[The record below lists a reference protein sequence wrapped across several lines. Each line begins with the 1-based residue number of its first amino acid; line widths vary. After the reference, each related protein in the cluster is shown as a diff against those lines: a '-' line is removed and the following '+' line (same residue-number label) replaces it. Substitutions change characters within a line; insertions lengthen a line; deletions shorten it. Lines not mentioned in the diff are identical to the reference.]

1 MTAAMRVLYVC
12 NDLPYYDA
20 HRRWLA
26 DAARQAGARV
36 MLACGGVPDAR
47 RDEVDV
53 VLDIE
58 RHRLDLQRDFGLAG
72 AIRKAVVQLK
82 PDVVHLI
89 TIKPVLFGAVG
100 LTGEATPRRIVATF
114 PGLGRVFD
122 EAGQSLKA
130 RLRRGLVVQGLRQGL
145 RPERVRAIFETE
157 ADRATLLRYRVLDE
171 KRAVHIPG
179 AGVDPAIYPRSALPA
194 GRLRVLFASR
204 MLRSKGVLLVAEA
217 ATLAAAQG
225 ADLDVVIAGGE
236 QPGDPDALS
245 AQEIAGIAANP
256 HVTWLGAVT
265 GADMPALIA
274 SCHAV
279 VLPTTY
285 QEGVP
290 RILIEAAAIGRALI
304 VSDNRGCRAIVGSP
318 EAGLML
324 EDLTPAT
331 LASAFARL
339 ARDGELTQRLAD
351 GAHRRFLDGRFS
363 TDAVSQAT
371 LALYNA

>member
-1 MTAAMRVLYVC
+1 M
-12 NDLPYYDA
+12 
-20 HRRWLA
+20 
-26 DAARQAGARV
+26 
-36 MLACGGVPDAR
+36 
-47 RDEVDV
+47 
-53 VLDIE
+53 
-58 RHRLDLQRDFGLAG
+58 
-72 AIRKAVVQLK
+72 
-82 PDVVHLI
+82 VHLI
-89 TIKPVLFGAVG
+89 TIKPVLFGAIG

-130 RLRRGLVVQGLRQGL
+130 RIRRGLVVQGLRQGL

-171 KRAVHIPG
+171 RRAVHIPG
-179 AGVDPAIYPRSALPA
+179 AGVDPLLYPRSPLPA

-204 MLRSKGVLLVAEA
+204 MLRSKGVMLVAEA
-217 ATLAAAQG
+217 AALAAAQG

-245 AQEIAGIAANP
+245 PQEMATIASNP
-256 HVTWLGAVT
+256 HVTWLGAVP
-265 GADMPALIA
+265 GAEMPGLIA

-304 VSDNRGCRAIVGSP
+304 VSDNRGCRAIVNGP
-318 EAGLML
+318 DAGLML
-324 EDLTPAT
+324 KELTPAT
-331 LASAFARL
+331 LADAFAGL
-339 ARDGELTQRLAD
+339 ARDGELLQRLAE
-351 GAHRRFLDGRFS
+351 GAHRRFVEGRFS
-363 TDAVSQAT
+363 SDAVKAAT
-371 LALYNA
+371 LALYEA